1 MKLYIMNCGQMITPD
16 GNILA
21 AFNTEQLRLVIPVPA
36 YLIEHPT
43 EGLVLIDCGFD
54 YNHLPDE
61 MKYGIAASPLQRLTR
76 QIERLGY
83 RSEDVRHV
91 VISHLHF
98 DHAGQMRDFPKAT
111 FHMRESEWSM
121 AIPPSRGD
129 YIPADYMAARAF
141 RFDYIPENT
150 DYDLFG
156 DGTILCLDTKGHSPG
171 HTSFLI
177 ALPHT
182 GNVLLTVDAAH
193 MPQYFETDRYYQ
205 DAWDVDAAHAAV
217 EKLKKL
223 AQKAD
228 VLLFGHDPASLAK
241 VKQAPDYS
249 D

>member
-111 FHMRESEWSM
+111 FQVLES
-121 AIPPSRGD
+121 
-129 YIPADYMAARAF
+129 
-141 RFDYIPENT
+141 
-150 DYDLFG
+150 
-156 DGTILCLDTKGHSPG
+156 
-171 HTSFLI
+171 
-177 ALPHT
+177 
-182 GNVLLTVDAAH
+182 
-193 MPQYFETDRYYQ
+193 
-205 DAWDVDAAHAAV
+205 
-217 EKLKKL
+217 
-223 AQKAD
+223 
-228 VLLFGHDPASLAK
+228 
-241 VKQAPDYS
+241 
-249 D
+249 

>member
-121 AIPPSRGD
+121 LLNCTPLRTAPSTLH
-129 YIPADYMAARAF
+129 PV
-141 RFDYIPENT
+141 
-150 DYDLFG
+150 
-156 DGTILCLDTKGHSPG
+156 CLMLST
-171 HTSFLI
+171 
-177 ALPHT
+177 
-182 GNVLLTVDAAH
+182 
-193 MPQYFETDRYYQ
+193 
-205 DAWDVDAAHAAV
+205 
-217 EKLKKL
+217 
-223 AQKAD
+223 
-228 VLLFGHDPASLAK
+228 ASLISCCL
-241 VKQAPDYS
+241 PLW
-249 D
+249 

>member
-91 VISHLHF
+91 VISHL
-98 DHAGQMRDFPKAT
+98 
-111 FHMRESEWSM
+111 
-121 AIPPSRGD
+121 
-129 YIPADYMAARAF
+129 
-141 RFDYIPENT
+141 
-150 DYDLFG
+150 L
-156 DGTILCLDTKGHSPG
+156 
-171 HTSFLI
+171 
-177 ALPHT
+177 
-182 GNVLLTVDAAH
+182 
-193 MPQYFETDRYYQ
+193 
-205 DAWDVDAAHAAV
+205 
-217 EKLKKL
+217 
-223 AQKAD
+223 
-228 VLLFGHDPASLAK
+228 
-241 VKQAPDYS
+241 
-249 D
+249 

>member
-98 DHAGQMRDFPKAT
+98 DHAGQMGDFPKAT

-182 GNVLLTVDAAH
+182 
-193 MPQYFETDRYYQ
+193 
-205 DAWDVDAAHAAV
+205 
-217 EKLKKL
+217 
-223 AQKAD
+223 
-228 VLLFGHDPASLAK
+228 
-241 VKQAPDYS
+241 
-249 D
+249 

>member
-54 YNHLPDE
+54 YNHLTDE

-141 RFDYIPENT
+141 RFDYIPEST

-156 DGTILCLDTKGHSPG
+156 DGTILCLDTKGHSPD
-171 HTSFLI
+171 I
-177 ALPHT
+177 
-182 GNVLLTVDAAH
+182 
-193 MPQYFETDRYYQ
+193 R
-205 DAWDVDAAHAAV
+205 
-217 EKLKKL
+217 
-223 AQKAD
+223 
-228 VLLFGHDPASLAK
+228 LF
-241 VKQAPDYS
+241 
-249 D
+249 